1 MDPFLHNIHL
11 PMSES
16 AVNAFKALPPAFM
29 AGLSPVERHQVL
41 DAFLYLD
48 FASKG
53 TKLPRELQLRAYLA
67 VKAGKDL
74 LVRSGTGSGKTL
86 AMILPV
92 LSMAKNSIVVTISPL
107 RLIQDNHVAEFNKY
121 GIPSIAINCYT
132 PNDPALWKV
141 SGCSIKNH
149 TVFRHYSGHIPHF
162 AKLLHD
168 VKWAKRIELLQI
180 DEAHFIKTAGQA
192 KGKEAVFRPAFSD
205 LGERVRIHLPA
216 TTPCTAFSASMP
228 RSIMDIL
235 TKTLRMDPAKTI
247 KVELTT
253 NRPNLIHAVTPM
265 INSINNFANLDF
277 LIPSPYPPNFV
288 LPKSMVFFDHKH
300 KAAALARYLNA
311 KLPSPLA
318 KKELFRHYHSGMS
331 KPYLEHIANSF
342 KQPDGDVRCLIATDS
357 ASNGFDVPDISLI
370 ALFGVPKTLFDVDQR
385 GGRGGRDGRECLV
398 LMIAERWAYDNLAQ
412 TDADH
417 EPDAKEE
424 RTDSE
429 VVLYANSTAC
439 RHRILAKHNNDA
451 TPRALH
457 FSGAFCCDNDDPNF
471 DLSNYLIGPLSTEG
485 GDSNNEP
492 PPKRT
497 RKKYRPVAQHQ
508 DITDSLLEWRTSV
521 HIKDP
526 VAKNF
531 PPPYILDETSITL
544 LARERPAAFKTPS
557 EITDFLGE
565 TADWHSQYALDIL
578 TIIRLHDIQ
587 PLSSSSSSD
596 SEESEHSSNSES
608 DSNPD
613 EMQLPT
619 EDDQNTALGRT
630 THSSPSSS
638 RANSP
643 DSEPEP
649 QILLSAA
656 GRPLRRSAANHR
668 VTGIAE
674 NMTKK
679 QKL

>member
-1 MDPFLHNIHL
+1 
-11 PMSES
+11 
-16 AVNAFKALPPAFM
+16 
-29 AGLSPVERHQVL
+29 
-41 DAFLYLD
+41 
-48 FASKG
+48 
-53 TKLPRELQLRAYLA
+53 
-67 VKAGKDL
+67 
-74 LVRSGTGSGKTL
+74 
-86 AMILPV
+86 
-92 LSMAKNSIVVTISPL
+92 MAKNSIVVTISPL

-132 PNDPALWKV
+132 PNDPELWK
-141 SGCSIKNH
+141 SIKNH
-149 TVFRHYSGHIPHF
+149 TVFRHYSVSPEQCGPFQGHIPHF

-288 LPKSMVFFDHKH
+288 LPKSM
-300 KAAALARYLNA
+300 
-311 KLPSPLA
+311 LPSPLA
-318 KKELFRHYHSGMS
+318 EKEPFRHYHSGMS

-370 ALFGVPKTLFDVDQR
+370 ALF
-385 GGRGGRDGRECLV
+385 
-398 LMIAERWAYDNLAQ
+398 AQ
-412 TDADH
+412 IDADH

-429 VVLYANSTAC
+429 VVSYANSTAC
-439 RHRILAKHNNDA
+439 RRRILAKHNNDA

-457 FSGAFCCDNDDPNF
+457 FSGAFCCDNDDSDF

-485 GDSNNEP
+485 GDSDNEP

-497 RKKYRPVAQHQ
+497 RKKYRPVAQRQ

-531 PPPYILDETSITL
+531 PPAYILDETSITL
-544 LARERPAAFKTPS
+544 LARERPAAFKIPS

-596 SEESEHSSNSES
+596 SEESEHSSNSGS

-619 EDDQNTALGRT
+619 EDDQNTALGHT

-656 GRPLRRSAANHR
+656 GRPFRRSAANHR